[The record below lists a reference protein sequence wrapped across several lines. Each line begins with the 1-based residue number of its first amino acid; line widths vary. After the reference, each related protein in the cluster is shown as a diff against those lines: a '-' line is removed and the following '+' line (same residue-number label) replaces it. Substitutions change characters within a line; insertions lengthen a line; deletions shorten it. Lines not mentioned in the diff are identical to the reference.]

1 MSGKGSEFS
10 RPVVAHDLPVGGRAF
25 DIEARPDERTALAK
39 RFAIVAVNR
48 LRAEGVIRSQAG
60 GQRIKLEG
68 HLSAEV
74 VQTCVITLEPVT
86 AAIEVPLER
95 LFGFEDVTEDVGS
108 GIGEV
113 FLDLTDDLPAEP
125 LTGDVVDIGAAA
137 AEQLGL
143 ELDLY
148 PRKPGARF
156 EGVTGERPEEPV
168 GPFARLAGWRK
179 RTNEGG

>member
-1 MSGKGSEFS
+1 MSGKGSEFR

-25 DIEARPDERTALAK
+25 DVEARPDERTALAE
-39 RFAIVAVNR
+39 RFAILAVNH

-60 GQRIKLEG
+60 GKRVKLEG
-68 HLSAEV
+68 HLAAEV

-95 LFGFEDVTEDVGS
+95 LYGFEDVAEEVGS

-143 ELDLY
+143 ELDPY

-156 EGVTGERPEEPV
+156 EGLTRDQPEEPV
-168 GPFARLAGWRK
+168 EAFARLAGWRK

>member
-1 MSGKGSEFS
+1 MSGRGSEFC

-25 DIEARPDERTALAK
+25 DIEARPDERTALAE
-39 RFAIVAVNR
+39 RFAILAVNR

-60 GQRIKLEG
+60 GKRVKLEG

-86 AAIEVPLER
+86 AAIEAPLER
-95 LFGFEDVTEDVGS
+95 LYGFEDVTEDVGS
-108 GIGEV
+108 GIREV

-143 ELDLY
+143 ELDPY
-148 PRKPGARF
+148 PRKPGASF
-156 EGVTGERPEEPV
+156 ESVTGERPEEPI
-168 GPFARLAGWRK
+168 GPFAPLAGWRK